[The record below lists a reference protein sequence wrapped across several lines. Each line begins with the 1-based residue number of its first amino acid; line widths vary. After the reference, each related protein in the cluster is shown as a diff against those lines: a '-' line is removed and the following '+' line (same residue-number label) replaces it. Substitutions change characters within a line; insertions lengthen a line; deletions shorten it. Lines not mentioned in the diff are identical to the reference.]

1 MIPVILSGGSGSRL
15 WPLSRAMH
23 PKQFL
28 TLNGDQS
35 LFQATLSRLAG
46 IQDGPLTPIVVSNE
60 DHRFLVAEQCRAL
73 GINPQAIL
81 LEPIGRNTAPAIA
94 AAVVKALATG
104 RDELLLV
111 LPADHVFDDLDA
123 LHKAFEAGTPA
134 ARDGRIVTFGIV
146 PNKAETGYGY
156 IRVAEK
162 SDEIQA
168 VQEFVEKPDLATAE
182 QYLADGRYYWNSG
195 MFLFQASSMLA
206 QLEEHAPQVL
216 DAVQSALKNAKEDLD
231 FTRLDIMAFATAE
244 NISIDYAVMERSNQV
259 SVVPLNAGWN
269 DVGSWSAVWEI
280 AEKDSEGNA
289 SRGDVMLE
297 DTRNAYVHSE
307 HRLVSVLGLDNL
319 IVVETADAV
328 MVANKDHAQDVK
340 LLVDRIKQSA
350 RTEATNHRKVYR
362 PWGAYD
368 SIDNGPRYQVKRIT
382 VAPGQKLS
390 VQMHHHR
397 AEHWIVVTGTAKVQ
411 IGDKEILLTENQ
423 STHIPVGIVHAL
435 ENPGKIPLEMIEVQ
449 SGAYLGE
456 DDIVRFEDRYGRVS
470 ATNIEV
476 EPV

>member
-28 TLNGDQS
+28 TLSGDQS
-35 LFQATLSRLAG
+35 LFQTTLSRLAG

-73 GINPQAIL
+73 GITPQAIL

-104 RDELLLV
+104 KDELLLV
-111 LPADHVFDDLDA
+111 LPADHVFDDLES
-123 LHKAFEAGTPA
+123 LREAFAKGAPA

-168 VQEFVEKPDLATAE
+168 VQAFVEKPDLTTAQE
-182 QYLADGRYYWNSG
+182 YLADGRYYWNSG

-206 QLEEHAPQVL
+206 QLREHAPQVL
-216 DAVQSALKNAKEDLD
+216 AAVQAALGNAKEDLD
-231 FTRLDIMAFATAE
+231 FTRLDVTAFAAAE

-259 SVVPLNAGWN
+259 SVVPLDAGWN

-280 AEKDSEGNA
+280 ADKDAQGNA

-297 DTRNAYVHSE
+297 ATRNAYVHAE
-307 HRLVSVLGLDNL
+307 HRLVSVLGLDDV

-328 MVANKDHAQDVK
+328 MVAAKDKAQDVK

-368 SIDNGPRYQVKRIT
+368 SIDQGPRYQVKRIT

-397 AEHWIVVTGTAKVQ
+397 AEHWIVVTGTAKVS
-411 IGDKEILLTENQ
+411 IGDKQILLSENQ
-423 STHIPVGIVHAL
+423 STYIPIGVVHAL

-449 SGAYLGE
+449 SGGYLGE
-456 DDIVRFEDRYGRVS
+456 DDIVRFEDRYGRS
-470 ATNIEV
+470 V
-476 EPV
+476 ESKREPA

>member
-1 MIPVILSGGSGSRL
+1 
-15 WPLSRAMH
+15 MH

-28 TLNGDQS
+28 TLNGDQT

-73 GINPQAIL
+73 GIKPQAIL

-94 AAVVKALATG
+94 AAVVKALASG

-123 LHKAFEAGTPA
+123 LHKAFAIGAPA
-134 ARDGRIVTFGIV
+134 ACDGRIVTFGIV

-162 SDEIQA
+162 SNEIQA

-206 QLEEHAPQVL
+206 QLQEHAPQVL
-216 DAVQSALKNAKEDLD
+216 DAVQAALRNAKEDLD
-231 FTRLDIMAFATAE
+231 FTRLDTMAFATAE

-259 SVVPLNAGWN
+259 SVVPLDAGWN

-280 AEKDSEGNA
+280 AEKDSQGNA

-297 DTRNAYVHSE
+297 ATRNAYVHAE
-307 HRLVSVLGLDNL
+307 HRMVSVLGLDDV
-319 IVVETADAV
+319 IVVETADVV
-328 MVANKDHAQDVK
+328 MVAAKDKAQDVK

-397 AEHWIVVTGTAKVQ
+397 AEHWIVVTGTAKVS
-411 IGDKEILLTENQ
+411 IGDKQILLTENQ
-423 STHIPVGIVHAL
+423 STYIPVGVVHAL

-449 SGAYLGE
+449 SGGYLGE
-456 DDIVRFEDRYGRVS
+456 DDIVRFEDRYGRVDV
-470 ATNIEV
+470 AA
-476 EPV
+476 EPA

>member
-1 MIPVILSGGSGSRL
+1 MIPVVLSGGSGSRL

-28 TLNGDQS
+28 TLSGDQS
-35 LFQATLSRLAG
+35 LFQTTLSRLVG
-46 IQDGPLTPIVVSNE
+46 LQDGPLTPIVVSNE
-60 DHRFLVAEQCRAL
+60 EHRFLVAEQCRAL
-73 GINPQAIL
+73 GITPQAIL

-94 AAVVKALATG
+94 AAVVKSLTSG
-104 RDELLLV
+104 KDDLLLV

-123 LHKAFEAGTPA
+123 LQAAFEKGTPA

-156 IRVAEK
+156 IRVADK
-162 SDEIQA
+162 SNEIQA
-168 VQEFVEKPDLATAE
+168 VQAFVEKPDLTTAE

-195 MFLFQASSMLA
+195 MFLFQASTMLA
-206 QLEEHAPQVL
+206 ELREHAPQVL
-216 DAVQSALKNAKEDLD
+216 AAVEAALSNAKEDMD
-231 FTRLDIMAFATAE
+231 FTRLDAVAFAGAE
-244 NISIDYAVMERSNQV
+244 NISIDYAVMERSNHV
-259 SVVPLNAGWN
+259 SVVPLDAGWN

-280 AEKDSEGNA
+280 ADKDSQGNA

-297 DTRNAYVHSE
+297 ATHNAYVHAE
-307 HRLVSVLGLDNL
+307 HRMVSVLGLDDV

-328 MVANKDHAQDVK
+328 MVAAKDKAQDVK

-397 AEHWIVVTGTAKVQ
+397 AEHWIVVTGTAKVSL
-411 IGDKEILLTENQ
+411 GEKDLLLTENQ
-423 STHIPVGIVHAL
+423 STYIPVGVVHAL

-456 DDIVRFEDRYGRVS
+456 DDIVRFEDRYGRS
-470 ATNIEV
+470 S
-476 EPV
+476 

>member
-1 MIPVILSGGSGSRL
+1 
-15 WPLSRAMH
+15 MH

-94 AAVVKALATG
+94 AAVVKALASG

-123 LHKAFEAGTPA
+123 LHKAFEAGAPA

-216 DAVQSALKNAKEDLD
+216 DAVQAALRNAKEDLD
-231 FTRLDIMAFATAE
+231 FTRLDTMAFATAE

-259 SVVPLNAGWN
+259 SVVPLDAGWN

-280 AEKDSEGNA
+280 AEKDAQGNA

-297 DTRNAYVHSE
+297 ATRNAYVHAE
-307 HRLVSVLGLDNL
+307 HRMVSVLGLDDV

-328 MVANKDHAQDVK
+328 MVAAKDKAQDVK

-368 SIDNGPRYQVKRIT
+368 SIDHGPRYQVKRIT

-397 AEHWIVVTGTAKVQ
+397 AEHWIVVTGTAKVS
-411 IGDKEILLTENQ
+411 IGDKQILLSENQ
-423 STHIPVGIVHAL
+423 STYIPIGVVHAL

-449 SGAYLGE
+449 SGGYLGE
-456 DDIVRFEDRYGRVS
+456 DDIVRFEDRYGRSVHPQK
-470 ATNIEV
+470 
-476 EPV
+476 EPA

>member
-28 TLNGDQS
+28 TLHGDQS
-35 LFQATLSRLAG
+35 LFQNTLSRLAG

-104 RDELLLV
+104 KDELLLV
-111 LPADHVFDDLDA
+111 LPADHVFDDLEA
-123 LHKAFEAGTPA
+123 LRAAFQKGVPA

-162 SDEIQA
+162 SNAIQA
-168 VQEFVEKPDLATAE
+168 VDEFVEKPDLPTAE
-182 QYLADGRYYWNSG
+182 HYVADGRYYWNSG

-206 QLEEHAPQVL
+206 QLREHAPQVL
-216 DAVQSALKNAKEDLD
+216 AAVEAALSNAKEDMD
-231 FTRLDIMAFATAE
+231 FTRLDMLSFAAAE
-244 NISIDYAVMERSNQV
+244 NISIDYAVMERSDQV
-259 SVVPLNAGWN
+259 SVVPLDAGWN

-280 AEKDSEGNA
+280 ADKDAQGNA

-297 DTRNAYVHSE
+297 STSNAYVHAE
-307 HRLVSVLGLDNL
+307 HRMVTVLGLDDV

-328 MVANKDHAQDVK
+328 MVAAKDKSQDVK

-382 VAPGQKLS
+382 VSPGQKLS

-397 AEHWIVVTGTAKVQ
+397 AEHWIVVTGTAKVS
-411 IGDKEILLTENQ
+411 IGDKQILLTENQ
-423 STHIPVGIVHAL
+423 STYIPVGVVHAL

-449 SGAYLGE
+449 SGGYLGE
-456 DDIVRFEDRYGRVS
+456 DDIVRFEDRYGRS
-470 ATNIEV
+470 V
-476 EPV
+476 ESQRVPA

>member
-123 LHKAFEAGTPA
+123 LHKAFAAGTPA
-134 ARDGRIVTFGIV
+134 ARDGQIVTFGIV

-216 DAVQSALKNAKEDLD
+216 DAVQAALRNAKEDLD
-231 FTRLDIMAFATAE
+231 FTRLDTMAFATAE

-259 SVVPLNAGWN
+259 SVVPLDAGWN

-280 AEKDSEGNA
+280 AEKDSQGNA

-297 DTRNAYVHSE
+297 ATRNAYVHAE
-307 HRLVSVLGLDNL
+307 HRMVSVLGLDDV

-328 MVANKDHAQDVK
+328 MVAAKDKAQDVK

-368 SIDNGPRYQVKRIT
+368 SIDHGPRYQVKRIT

-397 AEHWIVVTGTAKVQ
+397 AEHWIVVTGTAQVS
-411 IGDKEILLTENQ
+411 IGDEQILLSENQ
-423 STHIPVGIVHAL
+423 STYIPIGVVHAL

-470 ATNIEV
+470 
-476 EPV
+476 EPMTVA

>member
-1 MIPVILSGGSGSRL
+1 
-15 WPLSRAMH
+15 MH

-28 TLNGDQS
+28 SLSGDQS

-46 IQDGPLTPIVVSNE
+46 LQDGPLTPIVVSNE

-94 AAVVKALATG
+94 AAVVKALASG

-123 LHKAFEAGTPA
+123 LHRAFEKGIPA

-162 SDEIQA
+162 SNQTQA
-168 VQEFVEKPDLATAE
+168 VQAFVEKPDLPTAE
-182 QYLADGRYYWNSG
+182 HYLADGRYYWNSG

-206 QLEEHAPQVL
+206 QLREHAPQVL
-216 DAVQSALKNAKEDLD
+216 SAAEAALTNAKEDLD
-231 FTRLDIMAFATAE
+231 FTRLDAMAFAAAE
-244 NISIDYAVMERSNQV
+244 NISIDYAVMERSSQV
-259 SVVPLNAGWN
+259 SVVPLDAGWN

-280 AEKDSEGNA
+280 ADKDSQGNA

-297 DTRNAYVHSE
+297 ATRNAYVHAE
-307 HRLVSVLGLDNL
+307 HRMVSVLGLDDV
-319 IVVETADAV
+319 IVVETADVV
-328 MVANKDHAQDVK
+328 MVAAKDKAQDVK
-340 LLVDRIKQSA
+340 LLVDRIKRSA

-368 SIDNGPRYQVKRIT
+368 SIDHGPRYQVKRIT

-397 AEHWIVVTGTAKVQ
+397 AEHWIVVTGTAKVS
-411 IGDKEILLTENQ
+411 IGDKQILLTENQ
-423 STHIPVGIVHAL
+423 STYIPVGVVHAL

-449 SGAYLGE
+449 SGGYLGE
-456 DDIVRFEDRYGRVS
+456 DDIVRFEDRYGRVDA
-470 ATNIEV
+470 ATASI
-476 EPV
+476 

>member
-1 MIPVILSGGSGSRL
+1 MIPVVLSGGSGSRL

-28 TLNGDQS
+28 TLSGDQS
-35 LFQATLSRLAG
+35 LFQTTLSRLAG

-60 DHRFLVAEQCRAL
+60 EHRFLVAEQCRAL
-73 GINPQAIL
+73 GVSPQAIL

-94 AAVVKALATG
+94 AAVVKALSTG
-104 RDELLLV
+104 KDELLLV
-111 LPADHVFDDLDA
+111 LPADHVFDDLEA
-123 LHKAFEAGTPA
+123 LRAAFEKGAPA
-134 ARDGRIVTFGIV
+134 ARDGRVVTFGIV
-146 PNKAETGYGY
+146 PNKPETGYGY

-162 SDEIQA
+162 SSEVQA
-168 VQEFVEKPDLATAE
+168 VQAFVEKPDLATAE

-195 MFLFQASSMLA
+195 MFLFQASTMLA
-206 QLEEHAPQVL
+206 QLQEYAPQVL
-216 DAVQSALKNAKEDLD
+216 SAVQAALDNAKEDLD
-231 FTRLDIMAFATAE
+231 FTRLDTAAFAAAE
-244 NISIDYAVMERSNQV
+244 NISIDYAVMERSSQV
-259 SVVPLNAGWN
+259 SVVPLDAGWN

-280 AEKDSEGNA
+280 ADKDAEGNA

-297 DTRNAYVHSE
+297 DTQNAYVHAE
-307 HRLVSVLGLDNL
+307 HRMVSVLGLDNV

-328 MVANKDHAQDVK
+328 MVADKDKAQDVK
-340 LLVDRIKQSA
+340 LLVDRIKQDA
-350 RTEATNHRKVYR
+350 RSEATNHRMVYR

-397 AEHWIVVTGTAKVQ
+397 AEHWIVVTGTAKVS
-411 IGDKEILLTENQ
+411 IGDQQVLLTENQ
-423 STHIPVGIVHAL
+423 STYIPVGVIHAL

-449 SGAYLGE
+449 SGGYLGE
-456 DDIVRFEDRYGRVS
+456 DDIVRFEDRYGRVDS
-470 ATNIEV
+470 ANESA
-476 EPV
+476 

>member
-1 MIPVILSGGSGSRL
+1 MIPVVLSGGSGSRL

-28 TLNGDQS
+28 TLSGDQS
-35 LFQATLSRLAG
+35 LFQTTLSRLVG
-46 IQDGPLTPIVVSNE
+46 LQDGPLTPIVVSNE
-60 DHRFLVAEQCRAL
+60 EHRFLVAEQCRAL
-73 GINPQAIL
+73 GITPQAIL

-94 AAVVKALATG
+94 AAVVKSLASG
-104 RDELLLV
+104 KDDLLLV

-123 LHKAFEAGTPA
+123 LQVAFEKGTPA
-134 ARDGRIVTFGIV
+134 ARDGQIVTFGIV

-156 IRVAEK
+156 IRVADK
-162 SDEIQA
+162 SNDIQA
-168 VQEFVEKPDLATAE
+168 VQAFVEKPDLTTAK

-195 MFLFQASSMLA
+195 MFLFQASTMLA
-206 QLEEHAPQVL
+206 ELREHAPQVL
-216 DAVQSALKNAKEDLD
+216 AAVEAALSNAKEDMD
-231 FTRLDIMAFATAE
+231 FTRLDAVAFSGAE
-244 NISIDYAVMERSNQV
+244 NISIDYAVMERSNHV
-259 SVVPLNAGWN
+259 SVVPLDAGWN

-280 AEKDSEGNA
+280 ADKDAQGNA

-297 DTRNAYVHSE
+297 ATHNAYVHAE
-307 HRLVSVLGLDNL
+307 HRMVSVLGLDDV

-328 MVANKDHAQDVK
+328 MVAAKDKAQDVK
-340 LLVDRIKQSA
+340 LLVDRIKLSA

-397 AEHWIVVTGTAKVQ
+397 AEHWIVVTGTAKVSL
-411 IGDKEILLTENQ
+411 GEKDLLLTENQ
-423 STHIPVGIVHAL
+423 STYIPVGVVHAL

-456 DDIVRFEDRYGRVS
+456 DDIVRFEDRYGRS
-470 ATNIEV
+470 S
-476 EPV
+476 

>member
-28 TLNGDQS
+28 TLHGDQS
-35 LFQATLSRLAG
+35 LFQNTLSRLTG

-73 GINPQAIL
+73 GISPQAIL

-104 RDELLLV
+104 KDELLLV
-111 LPADHVFDDLDA
+111 LPADHVFDDLQA
-123 LHKAFEAGTPA
+123 LRASFEKGAPA

-162 SDEIQA
+162 SNAIQA
-168 VQEFVEKPDLATAE
+168 VEEFVEKPDLATAE
-182 QYLADGRYYWNSG
+182 HYVADGRYYWNSG
-195 MFLFQASSMLA
+195 MFLFQASTMLA
-206 QLEEHAPQVL
+206 QLQLHAPQL
-216 DAVQSALKNAKEDLD
+216 LAAVQAALSNAKEDMD
-231 FTRLDIMAFATAE
+231 FTRLDMLSFAAAE
-244 NISIDYAVMERSNQV
+244 NISIDYAVMERSDQV
-259 SVVPLNAGWN
+259 SVLPLDAGWN

-280 AEKDSEGNA
+280 ADKDPQGNA

-297 DTRNAYVHSE
+297 STSNAYVHAE
-307 HRLVSVLGLDNL
+307 HRMVSVVGLDNV

-328 MVANKDHAQDVK
+328 MVAAKDKAQDVK

-397 AEHWIVVTGTAKVQ
+397 AEHWIVVTGTAKVS
-411 IGDKEILLTENQ
+411 IGDKEVLLTENQ
-423 STHIPVGIVHAL
+423 STHIPVGAIHAL

-456 DDIVRFEDRYGRVS
+456 DDIVRFEDRYGRANNTVV
-470 ATNIEV
+470 A
-476 EPV
+476 

>member
-28 TLNGDQS
+28 TLHGDQS
-35 LFQATLSRLAG
+35 LFQNTLSRLAG

-104 RDELLLV
+104 KDELLLV
-111 LPADHVFDDLDA
+111 LPADHVFDDLESLRA
-123 LHKAFEAGTPA
+123 AFQKGVPA

-162 SDEIQA
+162 SNAIQA
-168 VQEFVEKPDLATAE
+168 VEEFVEKPDLATAE
-182 QYLADGRYYWNSG
+182 HYVADGRYYWNSG
-195 MFLFQASSMLA
+195 MFLFQASTMLA
-206 QLEEHAPQVL
+206 QLQQHAPQVL
-216 DAVQSALKNAKEDLD
+216 AAVQAALSNAKEDMD
-231 FTRLDIMAFATAE
+231 FTRLDMLSFAAAE
-244 NISIDYAVMERSNQV
+244 NISIDYAVMERSDQV
-259 SVVPLNAGWN
+259 SVLPLDAGWN

-280 AEKDSEGNA
+280 ADKDPQGNA

-297 DTRNAYVHSE
+297 STSNAYVHAE
-307 HRLVSVLGLDNL
+307 HRMVSVVGLDNV

-328 MVANKDHAQDVK
+328 MVAAKDKAQDVK

-397 AEHWIVVTGTAKVQ
+397 AEHWIVVTGTAKVSLGEQ
-411 IGDKEILLTENQ
+411 ELLLTENQ
-423 STHIPVGIVHAL
+423 STYIPVGVVHAL

-449 SGAYLGE
+449 SGTYLGE
-456 DDIVRFEDRYGRVS
+456 DDIVRFEDRYGRLTPAKKS
-470 ATNIEV
+470 EKAC
-476 EPV
+476 